1 MRKKL
6 LIFNI
11 VVLCLIV
18 FISPLMDVDINLDHI
33 LEAPSKNFI
42 FGTDHLGRNVF
53 ALLVV
58 GGFRTIEVVLIA
70 TIFSFSVGVFLGLT
84 TGYLENFV
92 STIIKSLVDLL
103 LVVPTLIFA
112 LIVSYIFGITPLSA
126 GLSLGLFGIGNFMN
140 HAEALTKR
148 EKEKE
153 YILASKILGVPDV
166 VILYK
171 NIFINILPELLV
183 NLANTS
189 SGVILQYSALTFI
202 GLGADLTKPDWG
214 SMLYQYRIYLIKYP
228 LLIILPTLCILWI
241 TLSFNLLFDKNRSNH
256 E

>member
-1 MRKKL
+1 
-6 LIFNI
+6 
-11 VVLCLIV
+11 
-18 FISPLMDVDINLDHI
+18 
-33 LEAPSKNFI
+33 
-42 FGTDHLGRNVF
+42 
-53 ALLVV
+53 
-58 GGFRTIEVVLIA
+58 
-70 TIFSFSVGVFLGLT
+70 
-84 TGYLENFV
+84 
-92 STIIKSLVDLL
+92 
-103 LVVPTLIFA
+103 
-112 LIVSYIFGITPLSA
+112 
-126 GLSLGLFGIGNFMN
+126 MN